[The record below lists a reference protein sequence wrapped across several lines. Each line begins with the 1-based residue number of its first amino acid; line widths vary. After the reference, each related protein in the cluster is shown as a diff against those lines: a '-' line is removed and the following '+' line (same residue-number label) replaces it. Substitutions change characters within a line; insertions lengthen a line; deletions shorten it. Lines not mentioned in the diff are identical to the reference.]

1 MEEISKESLQ
11 RLPSYLRYLK
21 QLHESNVT
29 HVSSTN
35 IAERLYLNPV
45 SVRKELA
52 FVSVAGGKP
61 KTGFKVVELI
71 KEISSFLGYNNVK
84 DAVIVGVGK
93 LGSALIGYKGFDAY
107 GLKIVACFDNNK
119 AIQSTQSSDKPV
131 FDIHKMPDLVNRLNV
146 KIGIITVPSNS
157 AQEVCDLM
165 IESGI
170 KAIWNFSPTQLVTPS
185 NIAVKNEDMAASL
198 AVLSKQ
204 LDKILENE

>member
-45 SVRKELA
+45 SVRKDLA